1 MVSLFSQSLPP
12 KRFCALILVLSITA
26 WASVAC
32 LNFVVNPYAQYP
44 VRWFKPL
51 VQTSRAQKV
60 ALLGQMT
67 TPPEGLI
74 LGSSRVLKLEPE
86 YLQEKTTLSFFNAGV
101 NYAKPED
108 HLAVLRHYQ
117 AETGQLPR
125 MVVLGLDVT
134 AFSDANAVDARLFC
148 QPELARQI
156 PDVINFR
163 DRYRRWQE
171 LLSWQQT
178 KMSVQS
184 LRRQLSGTDDAPPV
198 ESFRS
203 DGVLV
208 YHQRE
213 AQMADGAYDFQAAL
227 DYNKREYK
235 QLLADFPRLSRRR
248 CQLFETLVQ
257 LCRSGEVQLVVFTT
271 PMHPELVD
279 YLTSTTPLNER
290 RTELIRYLQT
300 AADRHRFQ
308 FHDLSDVRSFS
319 GNASLFVDGIHPLE
333 PNTRQMINRLLT
345 RSPSATYAVQ

>member
-1 MVSLFSQSLPP
+1 MGFIRSQSMPP
-12 KRFCALILVLSITA
+12 KRFCAVIVVLSITA

-32 LNFVVNPYAQYP
+32 LNFIVNPYAQYP

-60 ALLGQMT
+60 LLMGQMS

-74 LGSSRVLKLEPE
+74 LGSSRVLKLEPD
-86 YLQEKTTLSFFNAGV
+86 YLQQKTTLSFFNAGM

-108 HLAVLRHYQ
+108 YLAVLRHYHDQ
-117 AETGQLPR
+117 TGRLPR

-134 AFSDANAVDARLFC
+134 SFSDANAVDARLLC

-178 KMSVQS
+178 KMSIQS
-184 LRRQLSGTDDAPPV
+184 ARGHLSGGTGRPV
-198 ESFRS
+198 TESYRP
-203 DGVLV
+203 DGLLV
-208 YHQRE
+208 YHERE
-213 AQMADGAYDFQAAL
+213 AQIADGAYDFKAAL

-235 QLLADFPRLSRRR
+235 QLLAEFPRLSQRR
-248 CQLFETLVQ
+248 CQLLEALVQ
-257 LCRSGEVQLVVFTT
+257 LCRKGDVQLVVFTT

-279 YLTSTTPLNER
+279 YLSSTTPLTER
-290 RTELIRYLQT
+290 RTELVRYLQR
-300 AADRHRFQ
+300 AADRHHFQ
-308 FHDLSDVRSFS
+308 FHDLSDIQSFS

-345 RSPSATYAVQ
+345 PSPIATYAVQ